1 MTDTIR
7 VNVSRMFEL
16 WEPWDVSNSV
26 ANLGPNAARHTWD
39 NALSVAKSRRSW
51 LRSPVKSTVEAVK
64 EYAKAL
70 GAWDDSEIDSWDTD
84 HALAFLVQE
93 VASDMREN
101 GFDDDVGSGDD
112 ADDDFASF
120 ARRVNAEPENGVT
133 RYSYRSTGRGV
144 MAEITL
150 EG

>member
-101 GFDDDVGSGDD
+101 GFDDDR
-112 ADDDFASF
+112 DFASF

-144 MAEITL
+144 MADVYL

>member
-7 VNVSRMFEL
+7 VNISRMFEL
-16 WEPWDVSNSV
+16 WEPWDVFNSV
-26 ANLGPNAARHTWD
+26 ANLGPNAARHTWA
-39 NALSVAKSRRSW
+39 NALSVAKSRREW

-93 VASDMREN
+93 IASDMREN
-101 GFDDDVGSGDD
+101 GFDDDRDI
-112 ADDDFASF
+112 ASF

-144 MAEITL
+144 MADVYL